1 MLFQIFLKF
10 PSTKITIYK
19 AEGRKKLSIY
29 DNDKKERFIVNLGLL
44 RRVSELSCLQY
55 IKKEMFLKAL

>member
-44 RRVSELSCLQY
+44 RRVSELSRLQY
-55 IKKEMFLKAL
+55 IKKEMFLKVL